1 MVTARKKRSRIT
13 APKTRTETSAAPSA
27 ARTAKPPAESS
38 PQSPLRQQAYEKIRF
53 EIVTFALKPGDVV
66 SETQLVKRFGVG
78 IAAVRAALIRLAQD
92 GLVIP
97 RRRHGHVIAPITVQD
112 IKEITFL
119 RSCLEPAAAELA
131 TGRVDLGLLRS
142 LDRKSSAPI
151 RTSDPRSEAR
161 SLMGNRD
168 FHIAIAAASGNA
180 RLLALIQQLHDLS
193 FRFQYMLRHS
203 EIPGDPWSSSHAEII
218 AAFEAGDPA
227 RVRRVMFEHIEESRE
242 MAMRVLLNRPEIQ
255 GATVVAGR

>member
-1 MVTARKKRSRIT
+1 MVRAKTKRSRVVALKTKSESGTQPSTTRVDDQT
-13 APKTRTETSAAPSA
+13 AE
-27 ARTAKPPAESS
+27 PA
-38 PQSPLRQQAYEKIRF
+38 PQSPLRQQAYERIRF
-53 EIVTFALKPGDVV
+53 EIVTFGLKPGDVV
-66 SETQLVKRFGVG
+66 SETQLVKRFDVG

-97 RRRHGHVIAPITVQD
+97 RRRHGHMIAPITVQD

-131 TGRVDLGLLRS
+131 TGRIDLALLRS
-142 LDRKSSAPI
+142 LDRKSSAAV
-151 RTSDPRSEAR
+151 RTNDPRSEAR

-168 FHIAIAAASGNA
+168 FHIAIAAASGNS

-193 FRFQYMLRHS
+193 FRFQYLLRHT

-227 RVRRVMFEHIEESRE
+227 RVRKVMLEHIEESKD
-242 MAMRVLLNRPEIQ
+242 MAMKVLLNRPEIQ
-255 GATVVAGR
+255 GATVVAGK